1 MPKVSVIVPVYNTEK
16 YLPRCIDSILTQ
28 TFTDFELILVNDGS
42 TDNSGKICDE
52 YAEKDSRIVVAH
64 KENEGA
70 NAARKEGV
78 NIASGEW
85 INFVDSDDTIT
96 SNSIE
101 LLINNTSDNI
111 DIVIGQIF
119 KTKRCAEILSYFDY
133 RKKILTGKM
142 AHPVAKLY
150 RRKILIEEIFDL
162 PKKITIGE
170 DMLMNVR
177 LAFTIRQ
184 NVKVV
189 PNLIY
194 NYRYR
199 ANSAINSRKHS
210 IEYEILFW
218 KQLKKAIP
226 TNEINE
232 YNEELF
238 YHVFTQWKKFCEY
251 KINPPKEWYESEL
264 SEYLLI
270 NFSKYK
276 ASIPFINRVLIKS
289 NNTFFRF
296 FLISLKKINNRLH
309 FAR

>member
-119 KTKRCAEILSYFDY
+119 KTKQCAEILSISDY
-133 RKKILTGKM
+133 RKKLLIGKLV
-142 AHPVAKLY
+142 HPVAKLY
-150 RRKILIEEIFDL
+150 RRKILHDEIFNI
-162 PKKITIGE
+162 PNEISIGE
-170 DMLMNVR
+170 DMLMNIKIS
-177 LAFTIRQ
+177 FTIEQ
-184 NVKVV
+184 KVKIIPEV
-189 PNLIY
+189 IY
-194 NYRYR
+194 NYIYCI
-199 ANSAINSRKHS
+199 NSAINTRSNSVVYETMFWDLLNDS
-210 IEYEILFW
+210 IPSN
-218 KQLKKAIP
+218 K
-226 TNEINE
+226 INE
-232 YNEELF
+232 YHKELF
-238 YHVFTQWKKFCEY
+238 YHIYTQWRRFCEY
-251 KINPPKEWYESEL
+251 SIKIPLDWNASTL
-264 SEYLLI
+264 SKYLIENLPTNREQITLLNYLLI
-270 NFSKYK
+270 KLKNP
-276 ASIPFINRVLIKS
+276 IL
-289 NNTFFRF
+289 RF
-296 FLISLKKINNRLH
+296 NIITLKKILNRLPTI
-309 FAR
+309 R